1 MLAVLRPLVVSHI
14 HSFRDDAAVHHTA
27 LAENLRERT
36 RVDAGDGRDA
46 LAFQPLV
53 QAFFGVP
60 VAVFFTVIRHYE
72 SAGEN
77 TVSLEMFFKA
87 VFAPFVGGDSVVA
100 Y

>member
-1 MLAVLRPLVVSHI
+1 MHDTS
-14 HSFRDDAAVHHTA
+14 
-27 LAENLRERT
+27 LAEDFGERT
-36 RVDAGDGRDA
+36 GVDAGDGRDA

-60 VAVFFTVIRHYE
+60 VAVFLTVIRHYE